1 MKKGILSTILV
12 IQLILL
18 VLITFS
24 NLQAKRETFVIES
37 QYQRLGAYKIA
48 SSFYDIK
55 YDKTY
60 LLEKNATNS
69 TISDYI
75 HFVNSTYEKNFLL
88 DISINSTYLEI
99 KDSKL
104 EMEKGGSI

>member
-24 NLQAKRETFVIES
+24 NLQAKKETFNIES
-37 QYQRLGAYKIA
+37 QYQRLGAYKLA

-55 YDKTY
+55 YDKLY
-60 LLEKNATNS
+60 LMEKNATNQ
-69 TISDYI
+69 TIDEYI
-75 HFVNSTYEKNFLL
+75 SFVNRTYKSNFLL
-88 DISINSTYLEI
+88 DVYINSSYLSI
-99 KDSKL
+99 KDLKL
-104 EMEKGGSI
+104 EMEKEGEI